1 MNRLALALAVAVA
14 LVVALS
20 LGIWLGLTQGGTLM
34 AGLESLTGMRPPALI
49 DAEAKEAMPGVP
61 AAAESSAASTEG
73 KGKILYYRHPMG
85 LPEIS
90 YEPKKDSMGMD
101 YIAVYENEAADDADI
116 VRVSLDKVQKLG
128 VKTEPAMVRD
138 VMRTVRAVGTVQLDE
153 RGMATVTTK
162 FEGWIEKLIVN
173 TTGQPVRRGQ
183 PLMEI
188 YSPDLVVAQQEYLI
202 AWQTLRRLQGASAEA
217 RASAQRF
224 VDAALQRLRNWDI
237 SEPQL
242 KRLREQGTASRRMT
256 IFSPAGG
263 HVMEKMV
270 QQGMRVMPGEPLYE
284 IADLSTVW
292 LVADVFEQD
301 LGLIRIGEK
310 VRISVNAYP
319 GETFSGTVSF
329 IYPTIAPATRT
340 AKVRIEIPN
349 PEDRLKPNMYATVE
363 IAARIGAT
371 AVVAVPESAVL
382 DSGMRQAVLIERGE
396 GRYEPR
402 LVKLGARADGIV
414 EVREGLAE
422 GEKVVVSANFL
433 IDAESNLQ
441 AALRAFVADEPDA
454 SSPTGPDAAPVALE
468 QQFLNADSPVAN
480 EPDRRRDTP

>member
-1 MNRLALALAVAVA
+1 MSRRWLILGAFCIALPLAAGAGVWVGMQHGPAVESALHELTGIRIAVPALAQVNDAPTVPPGAGA
-14 LVVALS
+14 TGGQA
-20 LGIWLGLTQGGTLM
+20 GKTQT
-34 AGLESLTGMRPPALI
+34 ANAPT
-49 DAEAKEAMPGVP
+49 EAPD
-61 AAAESSAASTEG
+61 G

-101 YIAVYENEAADDADI
+101 YIPVYENEAAGSADT
-116 VRVSLDKVQKLG
+116 VQVSLDKVQKLG
-128 VKTEPAMVRD
+128 VRTEPAMLRD

-153 RGMATVTTK
+153 RSMATVTTK
-162 FEGWIEKLIVN
+162 FEGWIEKLHVN
-173 TTGQPVRRGQ
+173 TTGQPVQRGQ
-183 PLMEI
+183 PLMEV

-202 AWQTLRRLQGASAEA
+202 AWNTLLRLQGASAES

-237 SEPQL
+237 SESQL
-242 KRLREQGTASRRMT
+242 ERLRVQGTASRRLT

-270 QQGMRVMPGEPLYE
+270 VQGMRVMPGEPLYE

-301 LGLIRIGEK
+301 LGLIHIGET
-310 VRISVNAYP
+310 VRMSVNAYP
-319 GETFSGTVSF
+319 GETFTGTVSF
-329 IYPTIAPATRT
+329 IYPAIAAETRT

-349 PEDRLKPNMYATVE
+349 PNDRLKPDMYATLE
-363 IAARIGAT
+363 IAAPVGAT
-371 AVVAVPESAVL
+371 QVVSVPESAVL
-382 DSGMRQAVLIERGE
+382 DSGTRQAVLIERGE

-402 LVKLGARADGIV
+402 LVKLGARADGVV
-414 EVREGLAE
+414 EVREGLSA

-441 AALRAFVADEPDA
+441 AALRAFVADAPAPNGD
-454 SSPTGPDAAPVALE
+454 SSGTGAAAPATT
-468 QQFLNADSPVAN
+468 N
-480 EPDRRRDTP
+480 